1 MSINNPDTE
10 LTVIIRNIPIQIL
23 RKPIKN
29 FHLAVYPPDGRV
41 RVAAPLHL
49 SEDNI
54 RLAIISK
61 LSWIQKQQAKFAAQP
76 RQPKREMIS
85 GENHYVFGA
94 PYQLHVIERQGRH
107 EVAIAKPNTLQ
118 LFVNPGTST
127 QNRAV
132 VLTEWYREQLKA
144 RIPDLLNQWQPIIGQ
159 QVADWGI
166 KRMKTKWGSCNIRD
180 RRIWLNLELAK
191 KPTECLEYVL
201 VHELVH
207 LWERYHNERF
217 HAYMDQYLPQWRQ
230 CRDILNREPL
240 TDI

>member
-1 MSINNPDTE
+1 MSIDNPDTE

-41 RVAAPLHL
+41 RVAAPLHF

-85 GENHYVFGA
+85 GENHYVFGD
-94 PYQLHVIERQGRH
+94 PYQLQVIERQGRH
-107 EVAIAKPNTLQ
+107 EVAIANPNTLQ

-207 LWERYHNERF
+207 LWERYHNQRF